1 MQASVEER
9 SRGQSELISNLIT
22 STCEKGNHIR
32 KDMFET
38 ESRTAN
44 YTVQEEWFTLKLN
57 IKELAKSHTAEIYVL
72 YPVTFIFNALFICR
86 FVCTRPFP
94 SLRAR
99 DDGHWKDTKI
109 SQCQRGRGCWVG
121 RPVGVGGR

>member
-1 MQASVEER
+1 MKKATR
-9 SRGQSELISNLIT
+9 
-22 STCEKGNHIR
+22 IR

-38 ESRTAN
+38 DPRTAN
-44 YTVQEEWFTLKLN
+44 YTVPGEWFTLKLN

-72 YPVTFIFNALFICR
+72 HPVTFIFNALVICR

-99 DDGHWKDTKI
+99 DDGHWKD
-109 SQCQRGRGCWVG
+109 
-121 RPVGVGGR
+121 